1 MRSAFEWPNATRRE
15 YLTGDLTVTGTASG
29 DAYTL
34 LPGALEQEVRGVR
47 LGITFAAIFE
57 EDPANASGD
66 PRVASRIWADLLDGE
81 ELSFFPDAERTE
93 SVVVKPD
100 LGHEFTFFRYDQGP
114 RQHRTL
120 KMKTKERLAL
130 SDPIFELF
138 ADTLA
143 IR

>member
-1 MRSAFEWPNATRRE
+1 MRSAFEWPGATRRE

-47 LGITFAAIFE
+47 LLITFAAIFE
-57 EDPANASGD
+57 EQSSD

-81 ELSFFPDAERTE
+81 ELSFIPDASRAE

-100 LGHEFTFFRYDQGP
+100 LGHDFTFFRYDQGP

-120 KMKTKERLAL
+120 KLKSKERLAL
-130 SDPIFELF
+130 SDPIFDLF
-138 ADTLA
+138 ADA
-143 IR
+143 ITIR

>member
-1 MRSAFEWPNATRRE
+1 MRSAFEWPGATRRE
-15 YLTGDLTVTGTASG
+15 YLTGDLTVTGTADG

-34 LPGALEQEVRGVR
+34 LPGALAQEVRGVR
-47 LGITFAAIFE
+47 LKITFAAIFE
-57 EDPANASGD
+57 EETGD
-66 PRVASRIWADLLDGE
+66 PRVASRIWADLLSGK

-100 LGHEFTFFRYDQGP
+100 LDYEFSFYRYDQGP

-120 KMKTKERLAL
+120 KMKTRERLPLDA
-130 SDPIFELF
+130 PIFDLF
-138 ADTLA
+138 ADTLT